1 MNNRVR
7 LTPLDDSVP
16 DREIYVGWDR
26 GLGTYFA
33 QVYDGVDADGEDV
46 LSLDLGNEPG
56 EIGTPDA
63 AIEAI
68 RPYAKIPE
76 DLPAALN
83 GQREAPGALERSPYA
98 DWASQAVSTPNS
110 DDLPR
115 VDDEP
120 EWQGFDR

>member
-7 LTPLDDSVP
+7 LTPLDNSVP

-33 QVYDGVDADGEDV
+33 QVYDGVDVDGEDV

-56 EIGTPDA
+56 EIDTPDA

-68 RPYAKIPE
+68 RPYAEIPE
-76 DLPAALN
+76 DLPTALS
-83 GQREAPGALERSPYA
+83 GQREAPGALERSPYV
-98 DWASQAVSTPNS
+98 DWASQAVSTPDS
-110 DDLPR
+110 DGLPR
-115 VDDEP
+115 VDAEP